1 MKLRMYVADFFNL
14 FHPIVDDKEMYLA
27 RKENREPI
35 PFTYGFK
42 ITLVGADTLTP
53 EEMEKMKLFLEEN
66 MYIDVTF
73 DKCEENI
80 DDGQENDHL

>member
-35 PFTYGFK
+35 PFAYGFK
-42 ITLVGADTLTP
+42 ITLAGVNTLTP
-53 EEMEKMKLFLEEN
+53 EEMEKMKLFLAEN
-66 MYIDVTF
+66 VYFDVIF
-73 DKCEENI
+73 EKDKK
-80 DDGQENDHL
+80 NDHL

>member
-14 FHPIVDDKEMYLA
+14 FHPIVSDEEMYLA

-42 ITLVGADTLTP
+42 ITLVGANMLTP
-53 EEMEKMKLFLEEN
+53 DEMEKMKLFL
-66 MYIDVTF
+66 
-73 DKCEENI
+73 KENI
-80 DDGQENDHL
+80 YFDVIFEKEGETK